1 MNRKWSLL
9 FLWIIFFFFG
19 KIKAQKKDF
28 WLIDIHT
35 HKKTLAKD
43 SLSAVRFLDSLAENK
58 YYFLQLNKVE
68 KDSTGI
74 RIFYDKGQDFQRAK
88 VFFSDS
94 LLNDSMLKNGMLTPN
109 LDSLKASIHAK
120 YQAKGFVFNRIKTS
134 FQGMENQIPKVKLSI
149 VPAQKRHI
157 NGFIPKGYE
166 KIPTRFMKN
175 LAKQYV
181 HQPYTEKI
189 LLAIQ
194 RDLQNHPLITL
205 ERPPQTLFSKDSTQI
220 YLFLQKKKVNIFDAM
235 VGFANDQT
243 DKINFSGTVNLQFKN
258 TFNSFENLGIYWQ
271 RTPEK
276 SQTFNVLLHF
286 PYLLGSNLG
295 TDIQL
300 NIFRQNEDFANV
312 KFSPTLFYNINNWQ
326 KIGVKG
332 GLEVST
338 RLNENNA
345 QFRDYSK
352 KGIGLTY
359 HFTQPTAI
367 ELLQHTTHVLLEGQ
381 YFNNYYEKEDL
392 TARQLSVFGKVER
405 NFHIRGNHWLNAQIQ
420 GGWLKSNQ
428 EITFN
433 ELFRLG
439 GWNSLRG
446 FNENI
451 LAAESYYFGTIEY
464 RYLIGNASFFDIFG
478 QYGQI
483 RNNTLHLRPQLYSFG
498 VGFHFIS
505 PIGLMSFQISN
516 GATTPQSPRFSDTK
530 IHWGIITKF

>member
-43 SLSAVRFLDSLAENK
+43 SLSAARFLDSLAENK

-149 VPAQKRHI
+149 VPTQKRRI
-157 NGFIPKGYE
+157 NGFIPKGYD
-166 KIPTRFMKN
+166 KIPARFMKN
-175 LAKQYV
+175 LAKEYV

-243 DKINFSGTVNLQFKN
+243 DKINFSGTINLQFKN
-258 TFNSFENLGIYWQ
+258 TF
-271 RTPEK
+271 
-276 SQTFNVLLHF
+276 LH
-286 PYLLGSNLG
+286 
-295 TDIQL
+295 
-300 NIFRQNEDFANV
+300 E
-312 KFSPTLFYNINNWQ
+312 
-326 KIGVKG
+326 
-332 GLEVST
+332 
-338 RLNENNA
+338 
-345 QFRDYSK
+345 
-352 KGIGLTY
+352 
-359 HFTQPTAI
+359 
-367 ELLQHTTHVLLEGQ
+367 
-381 YFNNYYEKEDL
+381 
-392 TARQLSVFGKVER
+392 
-405 NFHIRGNHWLNAQIQ
+405 
-420 GGWLKSNQ
+420 
-428 EITFN
+428 
-433 ELFRLG
+433 
-439 GWNSLRG
+439 
-446 FNENI
+446 
-451 LAAESYYFGTIEY
+451 
-464 RYLIGNASFFDIFG
+464 
-478 QYGQI
+478 
-483 RNNTLHLRPQLYSFG
+483 
-498 VGFHFIS
+498 
-505 PIGLMSFQISN
+505 M
-516 GATTPQSPRFSDTK
+516 
-530 IHWGIITKF
+530 